1 MGDSIRIS
9 IEDLFDTSGT
19 LPTHSGKL
27 LIERAEAIVILDR
40 SSGQQAVVY
49 GLEKVNQRIES
60 VDSDVSLM
68 LVVEFD
74 ENSSNLAKLFG
85 LIRAIKSNDGQS
97 SDFE

>member
-1 MGDSIRIS
+1 MGDSIRIA

-27 LIERAEAIVILDR
+27 LIERAEVVLISDR
-40 SSGQQAVVY
+40 SSGQQAVLY
-49 GLEKVNQRIES
+49 GLDKVHQRIQS
-60 VDSDVSLM
+60 IDSDGALM

-74 ENSSNLAKLFG
+74 ENSNNLAKLFG
-85 LIRAIKSNDGQS
+85 LIRTIKYYEGES